1 VCATS
6 TIFEPQN
13 LFPFSAPPAE
23 NPLTKIAADCVKFAR
38 RSALVFA
45 NGLQFSWRNPLANT
59 GDPGG
64 ALTSSH
70 RHTNA

>member
-1 VCATS
+1 VCHFNYFRTTKSISIFRTTS
-6 TIFEPQN
+6 GKSSHKNSRGLREIRTS
-13 LFPFSAPPAE
+13 L
-23 NPLTKIAADCVKFAR
+23 L
-38 RSALVFA
+38 LVFA